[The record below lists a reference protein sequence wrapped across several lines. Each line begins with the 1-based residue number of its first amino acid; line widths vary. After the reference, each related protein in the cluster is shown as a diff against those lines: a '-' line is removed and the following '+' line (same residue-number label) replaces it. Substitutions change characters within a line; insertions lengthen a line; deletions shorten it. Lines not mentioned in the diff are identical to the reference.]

1 MHPDPKRD
9 AQKTEEAGL
18 QAEPEEAPSV
28 AKPDAPG
35 EEGIETAR
43 EQQQQQQQQKLP
55 KQPTP
60 QQKPVAP
67 TPARPR
73 QDSLDL
79 QRAAGEGMTAPPSN
93 R

>member
-9 AQKTEEAGL
+9 AQKAEEAGL

-28 AKPDAPG
+28 AEPDAPG

-43 EQQQQQQQQKLP
+43 EAAQQDRAKKPQ
-55 KQPTP
+55 TP
-60 QQKPVAP
+60 QTPQ

-79 QRAAGEGMTAPPSN
+79 QRADAEGMTAPPSN

>member
-18 QAEPEEAPSV
+18 QAEPQEAPSV

-43 EQQQQQQQQKLP
+43 EQQQVQQK
-55 KQPTP
+55 KQPTAQP
-60 QQKPVAP
+60 KQAAP

-79 QRAAGEGMTAPPSN
+79 QRASGEGMTPPPSN

>member
-18 QAEPEEAPSV
+18 QAEPQEAPSV
-28 AKPDAPG
+28 AKPDAAG

-43 EQQQQQQQQKLP
+43 EQQQKQQQKQP
-55 KQPTP
+55 KP
-60 QQKPVAP
+60 QQKQEAP
-67 TPARPR
+67 NPARPR

-79 QRAAGEGMTAPPSN
+79 QRASGEGMTAPPSN

>member
-9 AQKTEEAGL
+9 AQMAEEAGL

-35 EEGIETAR
+35 EEGIEAAR
-43 EQQQQQQQQKLP
+43 EQERQQQQSKKPQP
-55 KQPTP
+55 KQNVP
-60 QQKPVAP
+60 
-67 TPARPR
+67 RPR

-79 QRAAGEGMTAPPSN
+79 QRAAGEGMTAPPSE

>member
-18 QAEPEEAPSV
+18 QAEPQDAPSV

-43 EQQQQQQQQKLP
+43 EQQQKQQQKQ
-55 KQPTP
+55 KQPKP
-60 QQKPVAP
+60 QQKQAAP

-79 QRAAGEGMTAPPSN
+79 QRASGEGMTAPPSN

>member
-9 AQKTEEAGL
+9 AQKAEEAGL

-35 EEGIETAR
+35 EEGIEAAR
-43 EQQQQQQQQKLP
+43 EQERRQQQEQQQQKGSKAEP
-55 KQPTP
+55 KPNI
-60 QQKPVAP
+60 V
-67 TPARPR
+67 RPR

-79 QRAAGEGMTAPPSN
+79 QRAAGEGMAPPPSE

>member
-9 AQKTEEAGL
+9 AQKAEEAGL
-18 QAEPEEAPSV
+18 QAEPEGAPSV

-35 EEGIETAR
+35 EEGIEAARER
-43 EQQQQQQQQKLP
+43 EQQTK
-55 KQPTP
+55 KP
-60 QQKPVAP
+60 QQKQSAP
-67 TPARPR
+67 PRPR

-79 QRAAGEGMTAPPSN
+79 QRASGEGMTAPPSE

>member
-1 MHPDPKRD
+1 MHRDPKRD

-35 EEGIETAR
+35 EEGIEAAR
-43 EQQQQQQQQKLP
+43 EAQRKQAEKRPAP
-55 KQPTP
+55 KES
-60 QQKPVAP
+60 
-67 TPARPR
+67 PARPR

-79 QRAAGEGMTAPPSN
+79 QRASGEGMTAPPSE

>member
-1 MHPDPKRD
+1 MHRDPKRD

-35 EEGIETAR
+35 EEGLEAAR
-43 EQQQQQQQQKLP
+43 EQEQKDKEKS
-55 KQPTP
+55 KQPP
-60 QQKPVAP
+60 PKIAP
-67 TPARPR
+67 SPARPR

-79 QRAAGEGMTAPPSN
+79 QRASGEGMAGPPSN

>member
-1 MHPDPKRD
+1 MEVMHRDPKRD

-35 EEGIETAR
+35 EEGIEAAR
-43 EQQQQQQQQKLP
+43 EQDQKQKQQQKKPPPP
-55 KQPTP
+55 K
-60 QQKPVAP
+60 VAP
-67 TPARPR
+67 SPARPR

-79 QRAAGEGMTAPPSN
+79 QRASGEGMTAPPSN

>member
-9 AQKTEEAGL
+9 AQKAEEAGL

-35 EEGIETAR
+35 EEGIEAAR
-43 EQQQQQQQQKLP
+43 EQQQRQERAEKS
-55 KQPTP
+55 
-60 QQKPVAP
+60 QKPNPPSPV
-67 TPARPR
+67 RPR

-79 QRAAGEGMTAPPSN
+79 QRAAGEGMAAPPSN